1 MPLYQYKG
9 LNLKGKAV
17 SGAQEADSQRT
28 LKETLKRDG
37 IFLTEAVEKTGAKPS
52 NKPAARAN
60 AAKTASKVGSVALHT
75 AAAGASVAVGNLPAA
90 GRFFAFGVLRRVPL
104 SSIGTMTQLLAV
116 LLSAQIPLVESLGAL
131 IEQVDNPRLKEV
143 LIEVKDRVN
152 EGSGF
157 ADALKG
163 SGVFS
168 DLYINMVRSG
178 EASGTLDVVLVRLAE
193 FTESQLKVRGKIVGA
208 LMYPALMTVVGGG
221 ILFLLMTTVVPQLR
235 QVFDDMDA
243 RLPWYTEMLIWASDF
258 LSSWWW
264 LLLITAVGGIYGII
278 RYVKTPAGRI
288 TYDRALLKMPIF
300 GSVIQLFAISRFART
315 LSTLRA
321 SNVEMLKALEI
332 SRSVMA
338 NEVLAQVIDKAR
350 DGVREGDS
358 LSAPLKR
365 SGYFP
370 PLVSHM
376 VAIGEKAGRLEEMLE
391 NVANAYDS
399 QADARVQKV
408 TSLLEPIMIVF
419 MGGAVGFV
427 VFAILMPIMQM
438 NKLF

>member
-9 LNLKGKAV
+9 LNLKGKVV
-17 SGAQEADSQRT
+17 SGAQEADSQRA
-28 LKETLKRDG
+28 LKEALKRDG
-37 IFLTEAVEKTGAKPS
+37 VFLTEAIEKTG
-52 NKPAARAN
+52 NKPPKA
-60 AAKTASKVGSVALHT
+60 AAKTAAKAGSIALHA

-90 GRFFAFGVLRRVPL
+90 GRLFAFGVLRRVPL
-104 SSIGTMTQLLAV
+104 ASIGTMTRLLSV

-157 ADALKG
+157 ADALKS

-178 EASGTLDVVLVRLAE
+178 EASGTLDVVLVRLAD

-243 RLPWYTEMLIWASDF
+243 RLPWYTELLIWASDF

-264 LLLITAVGGIYGII
+264 LLLVLGVGGIYGFT
-278 RYVKTPAGRI
+278 RYVKTPEGRLV
-288 TYDRALLKMPIF
+288 YDRALLKMPIF

-358 LSAPLKR
+358 LSAPLRR

-419 MGGAVGFV
+419 MGGSVGFV

>member
-1 MPLYQYKG
+1 MPLYQYKA

-17 SGAQEADSQRT
+17 SGALEADNQRA
-28 LKETLKRDG
+28 LKEALKRDG
-37 IFLTEAVEKTGAKPS
+37 MFLTEAVEKTGGAKAGA
-52 NKPAARAN
+52 KVAKA
-60 AAKTASKVGSVALHT
+60 AAKAGSVALHAAAAGT
-75 AAAGASVAVGNLPAA
+75 AAATGNLPAA
-90 GRFFAFGVLRRVPL
+90 ARLFAFGVLRRVPL
-104 SSIGTMTQLLAV
+104 ASIAMMTRLLSV

-143 LIEVKDRVN
+143 LIEVRDQVN

-157 ADALKG
+157 ADALKS

-168 DLYINMVRSG
+168 DLYVNMVRSG
-178 EASGTLDVVLVRLAE
+178 EASGTLDVVLVRLAD
-193 FTESQLKVRGKIVGA
+193 FTENQLAVRGKLVGA
-208 LMYPALMTVVGGG
+208 LMYPALMTFVGGG

-243 RLPWYTEMLIWASDF
+243 RLPWYTELLIWMSDF

-264 LLLITAVGGIYGII
+264 LLFLTMGGAIYGAI
-278 RYVKTPAGRI
+278 RYIKTPVGRLA
-288 TYDRALLKMPIF
+288 YDGLLLRMPIF
-300 GSVIQLFAISRFART
+300 GSVIQLFAISRFAKT

-332 SRSVMA
+332 SRSVMV

-350 DGVREGDS
+350 DAVREGDS
-358 LSAPLKR
+358 LAAPLRR
-365 SGYFP
+365 SGQFP

-376 VAIGEKAGRLEEMLE
+376 IAIGEKAGRLEEMLE
-391 NVANAYDS
+391 NVANAYNT
-399 QADARVQKV
+399 QADARIQKV

-427 VFAILMPIMQM
+427 VFAILMPIMQL
-438 NKLF
+438 NNLF